1 MKYKALLAWLDG
13 HRDLWLD
20 VLRIYLG
27 LGLMIRGIIFFV
39 GGGDV
44 VIKQLAGGE
53 DTWFTSALVAHYV
66 LLAHTAGGAMLVA
79 GLLTRV
85 AALVNVPV
93 LLGAVILHAPDGLF
107 ALGQS
112 LEFAAFV
119 LFTLLIVAAAG
130 PGKLS
135 VDYYT
140 FGPGRHHGHDTPE
153 DAEPATIH

>member
-1 MKYKALLAWLDG
+1 MKTNTLATWLDD
-13 HRDLWLD
+13 HRDIWLD

-27 LGLMIRGIIFFV
+27 LGLMVRGVIFFV
-39 GGGDV
+39 GGGEV
-44 VIKQLAGGE
+44 MLKQIAGDGA

-79 GLLTRV
+79 GLLTRI
-85 AALVNVPV
+85 AAAVNIPV
-93 LLGAVILHAPDGLF
+93 LFGAVLIHSPDGLF

-119 LFTLLIVAAAG
+119 LFTLVVVVAAG

-140 FGPGRHHGHDTPE
+140 FGPGRSTAAVGVH
-153 DAEPATIH
+153 